1 MAMTYAT
8 KYFLI
13 YLLYNFDNK
22 KKKKKTYRY
31 VK

>member
-22 KKKKKTYRY
+22 KKKKKFTDT
-31 VK
+31 